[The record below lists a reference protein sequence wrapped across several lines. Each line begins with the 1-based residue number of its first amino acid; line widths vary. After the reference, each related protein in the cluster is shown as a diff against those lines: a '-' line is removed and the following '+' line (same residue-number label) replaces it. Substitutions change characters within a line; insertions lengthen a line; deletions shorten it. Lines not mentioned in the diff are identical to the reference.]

1 MKPHL
6 NTCCALLLAA
16 SLAACAQ
23 GETPPGTPDV
33 STGGGSQSMPQPP
46 NSLPP
51 GDAVAAPI
59 EGNVGN
65 VATTRVG
72 PSTTSARRSTH
83 HHHHRRAR
91 ARARVHT
98 EAPNSPTSTTPSGIT
113 PPAPTAVP
121 PQ

>member
-1 MKPHL
+1 MKPRL
-6 NTCCALLLAA
+6 NTFSALLLAA

-23 GETPPGTPDV
+23 GRTPPGTPDV

-65 VATTRVG
+65 VGTTRVG
-72 PSTTSARRSTH
+72 PSTTTARRLTPQQ
-83 HHHHRRAR
+83 RRAR

-113 PPAPTAVP
+113 PPAPTVVP